1 MKYDCCFTKENNW
14 FRYRTGGILLHD
26 NKMLFV
32 KCAVDDYYYM
42 VGGGVHLGETSD
54 ACIER
59 EVFEETGI
67 HAEVQSIAVVSEN
80 FFKGFGGNI
89 DGLDCHTIEFYY
101 RMKIPDDDIS
111 LCKSVTDDGEKLVW
125 LPIDEIRTSN
135 IKPEFIKD
143 NIEKI
148 LDERKII
155 HIIEEEDSYR
165 LL

>member
-32 KCAVDDYYYM
+32 KCAVDDDYYYM

-59 EVFEETGI
+59 EVFEEAGI
-67 HAEVQSIAVVSEN
+67 HAEVQSIAAVCEN
-80 FFKGFGGNI
+80 FFKGVGGNI

-101 RMKIPDDDIS
+101 HMKILDDIS

-148 LDERKII
+148 LNERKII
-155 HIIEEEDSYR
+155 HIIQKNDGYR

>member
-32 KCAVDDYYYM
+32 KGAVDDYYYM

-59 EVFEETGI
+59 EVFEEAGI
-67 HAEVQSIAVVSEN
+67 HAEVQSIAAVCEN
-80 FFKGFGGNI
+80 FFKGVGGNI

-101 RMKIPDDDIS
+101 HMKIVDEDIS

-148 LDERKII
+148 LNERKII
-155 HIIEEEDSYR
+155 HIIQKNDCYK

>member
-1 MKYDCCFTKENNW
+1 MKYDCCFIKESNW

-26 NKMLFV
+26 DKMLFV

-42 VGGGVHLGETSD
+42 VGGGVYLGETSD

-80 FFKGFGGNI
+80 FFKGFGGHI

-135 IKPEFIKD
+135 IKPDFIKD

-148 LDERKII
+148 LNERNII
-155 HIIEEEDSYR
+155 HIIEEKGGYR

>member
-1 MKYDCCFTKENNW
+1 M
-14 FRYRTGGILLHD
+14 
-26 NKMLFV
+26 
-32 KCAVDDYYYM
+32 
-42 VGGGVHLGETSD
+42 GETSD
-54 ACIER
+54 VCIER

-89 DGLDCHTIEFYY
+89 DGFDCHTIEFYY
-101 RMKIPDDDIS
+101 RMQIPDDDIS

-135 IKPEFIKD
+135 IKPDFIKD

-148 LDERKII
+148 LNERNII
-155 HIIEEEDSYR
+155 HIIEEKGGYR